1 MAALFFSCSGAA
13 RLRAIAMTFH
23 TLHTP
28 HTLHTLHY
36 LDFDYSEDDAGCATW
51 DAMASVRPAQ
61 LGAVQAEVALVLH
74 WAQQEFAD
82 GHGPLDEG
90 GEWDH
95 DLQCLPEGERYT
107 LTLTISGTPAFG
119 AAWRAQWGSD

>member
-13 RLRAIAMTFH
+13 RLHAIAMTLH
-23 TLHTP
+23 TLHAP
-28 HTLHTLHY
+28 YTLHY

-95 DLQCLPEGERYT
+95 DVLSIEEDGRHT

-119 AAWRAQWGSD
+119 AAWRSRFDGVNS

>member
-13 RLRAIAMTFH
+13 RLRAIAM
-23 TLHTP
+23 
-28 HTLHTLHY
+28 TLHTLHY